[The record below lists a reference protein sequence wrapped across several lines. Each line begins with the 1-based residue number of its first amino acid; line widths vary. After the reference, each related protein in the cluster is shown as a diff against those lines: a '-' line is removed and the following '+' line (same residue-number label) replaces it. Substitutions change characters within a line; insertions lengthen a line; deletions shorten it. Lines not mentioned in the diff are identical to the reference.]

1 MNYIIWKGIN
11 SNSIN
16 GLMICE
22 LPPITKPQM
31 RYKETEVDG
40 VDGSL
45 VEQLGYSS
53 YTKEIEIGLY
63 GNYDIDEIIDYFSG
77 SGQLIMSNEEDK
89 YYNASILAQI
99 DYKRLIRFRTAKVKF
114 LVQPYKYDANETA
127 LSVDVSGTSATIV
140 NSGNAIAKPIITLKG
155 SGTIAVKKDDI
166 TIFEYTFD
174 DDGAVT
180 IDSEKQDAYNG
191 IVLKNRN
198 MNGDFLGLKQGANVI
213 SWTGTLTEFTISK
226 YGRWL

>member
-31 RYKETEVDG
+31 RCKETEVDG

-77 SGQLIMSNEEDK
+77 SGQLVTSNEEDK

-114 LVQPYKYDANETA
+114 LVQPYKYNANETA

-155 SGTIAVKKDDI
+155 SGTIAIKKDDI

-174 DDGAVT
+174 GDGAVT
-180 IDSEKQDAYNG
+180 IDSEKKDAYNG

-198 MNGDFLGLKQGANVI
+198 MNGDFLELKQGANVI
-213 SWTGTLTEFTISK
+213 TWTGSLTEFKVYNYS
-226 YGRWL
+226 RWL

>member
-77 SGQLIMSNEEDK
+77 SGKLIMSNEEGR
-89 YYNASILAQI
+89 YYNASILAQV

-114 LVQPYKYDANETA
+114 LVQPYKYDANETP
-127 LSVDVSGTSATIV
+127 LSVNMSGASATIT
-140 NSGNAIAKPIITLKG
+140 NSGNVISKPIITLKG
-155 SGTIAVKKDDI
+155 SGTITFKKDDI

-198 MNGDFLGLKQGANVI
+198 MNGDFLELKQGENVI
-213 SWTGTLTEFTISK
+213 TWAGTLTEFTISK